1 MNPDL
6 ANPILLPNQVDED
19 LKSYLLNKITP
30 FQISDHRDWEAE
42 AERLRQL
49 VLDEVIY
56 KGVPEEWRSCDP
68 EVEWTEVIETG
79 YGYRIRK
86 LRYWA
91 LPGLCIPALLYEP
104 DTLDGNVPAVLNVNG
119 HVGPPGKAIDY
130 KQIRCINLAKRG
142 VLALNLEWMKFGELQ
157 GPGQIHN
164 NAACLDLCG
173 IAGVSVFYLA
183 MLRGLD
189 ILLDHPHT
197 DEERVA
203 VTGLSGGGWQ
213 TIMLSALDTRVR
225 MAVPVAG
232 YIGLDYRS
240 NNRGD
245 IGDIEQN
252 PADLGT
258 IADYPMLTAMLAPRP
273 ALLIYNQD
281 DDCCFQTHRAKP
293 SVYDPILPL
302 YKAYGQGENF
312 QFHNNVDPGTHNYD
326 LDNRLQFYRFF
337 NRQFLAE
344 TDYIDE
350 EIPSDNEVLSEEAL
364 IVGVPDQNADF
375 QTLASAIAKHLPVG
389 SGSEGSSEERLTWQ
403 VEAKDRLKDILRF
416 PTMSVIDQQ
425 TSSREEK
432 EGYHSSH
439 HQLGMSGGWQ
449 IPVVTRSK
457 LEVYEDIHIIIT
469 DDGRAGAAPY
479 ILPNLNDTTQVLAAD
494 ILLQGECRP
503 STYPINQWAMLASAA
518 GERVVGIQVAQLVA
532 LIDWLPEKDISITAS
547 GPVSGVVTLMAAAL
561 SERSIVQIQLYDSLT
576 NFSQLFE
583 QPSQYDET
591 PSLFCFGLL
600 KAFDI
605 ADLKA
610 LTDPTPV
617 MLVQ

>member
-232 YIGLDYRS
+232 YIGLDYRI

-403 VEAKDRLKDILRF
+403 VEAKDRLLTSKPHRVRRKRGIIPHTISWACREDGR
-416 PTMSVIDQQ
+416 SR
-425 TSSREEK
+425 SSRAQSLRYMRTFISLSQMMGEQ
-432 EGYHSSH
+432 GLRLIFCLILTIRHRFWLRIFSCRGNAVH
-439 HQLGMSGGWQ
+439 RP
-449 IPVVTRSK
+449 IRS
-457 LEVYEDIHIIIT
+457 T
-469 DDGRAGAAPY
+469 NGPC
-479 ILPNLNDTTQVLAAD
+479 LPLRRGNVSWVSRSRNL
-494 ILLQGECRP
+494 
-503 STYPINQWAMLASAA
+503 
-518 GERVVGIQVAQLVA
+518 
-532 LIDWLPEKDISITAS
+532 LP
-547 GPVSGVVTLMAAAL
+547 
-561 SERSIVQIQLYDSLT
+561 
-576 NFSQLFE
+576 
-583 QPSQYDET
+583 
-591 PSLFCFGLL
+591 
-600 KAFDI
+600 
-605 ADLKA
+605 
-610 LTDPTPV
+610 
-617 MLVQ
+617 